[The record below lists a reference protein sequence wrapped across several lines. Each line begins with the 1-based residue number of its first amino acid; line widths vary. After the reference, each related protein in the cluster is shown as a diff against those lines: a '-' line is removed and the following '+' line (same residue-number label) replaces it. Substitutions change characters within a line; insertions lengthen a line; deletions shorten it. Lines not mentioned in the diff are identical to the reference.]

1 MKTRHFALAL
11 LLGCVIATPALACSA
26 LSGTTTYDSKRVLTA
41 DPFFGGTWGNA
52 ANGAAY
58 IQRTLSKPAQI
69 YGFYLRYG
77 GTDMNSVGSRILV
90 RAKLKSNASWFT
102 ILDLRDAVVERN
114 FSSGTPTKIGPV
126 TVMFPVKEVTALRVD
141 MTGNGWFDLANMMF
155 LTVGCN

>member
-1 MKTRHFALAL
+1 MKMLRFAFAF
-11 LLGCVIATPALACSA
+11 LLGCAIATPALACSA
-26 LSGTTTYDSKRVLTA
+26 LTGTTTYDSKRVLTA

-52 ANGAAY
+52 ANGSAF
-58 IQRTLSKPAQI
+58 IQRTLSKSAQI

-90 RAKLKSNASWFT
+90 RAKLKSTATLFT

-114 FSSGTPTKIGPV
+114 FSSGTPTNIGPV

-141 MTGNGWFDLANMMF
+141 MTGNGWFDLADMLF
-155 LTVGCN
+155 PTVGCN